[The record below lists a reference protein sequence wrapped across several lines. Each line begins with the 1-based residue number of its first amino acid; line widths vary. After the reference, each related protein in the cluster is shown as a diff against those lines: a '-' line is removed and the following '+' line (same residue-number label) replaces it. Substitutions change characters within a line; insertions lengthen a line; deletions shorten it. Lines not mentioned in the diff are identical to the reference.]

1 MAESLSDRHFESYRR
16 VQPGRLAPNRLGGG
30 QHHEEY
36 AQAVVGIDGEPVALT
51 TEQMLLA
58 LLWETRR
65 TNMLLQLLT
74 GKEVTIGDAAV

>member
-1 MAESLSDRHFESYRR
+1 MAESLSDREFESKRR
-16 VQPGRLAPNRLGGG
+16 VRPDRLVRNRTGGG

-36 AQAVVGIDGEPVALT
+36 AVAVVDEDGQPLGVT
-51 TEQMLLA
+51 TSEVLLS